1 MKITYIIKFTVSE
14 HAKTQLND
22 WKAAIA
28 LSAFGEFLARLS
40 DTKFTNFI
48 TLNDIKDAVR
58 ELLVEGK
65 ELKITDDKFGGIPYE
80 YNDSYRA
87 YQLPYGNVV
96 NAEVSFDTHNGIGR
110 PIVLQSNGKTMFFL
124 GGESVNTAPLM
135 YSINEARGMGVLDKM
150 EKVEYFT
157 LRHSDALTRE
167 FLLKLGTTL
176 FSKLYPGKKDPDEIR
191 HIPEYPGRT
200 PEDPGEPEQ
209 QSIPNHL
216 LHGHDDDP
224 IVHPPRKP
232 VNPPKP
238 TLVELMA
245 GTEYAEPLQEHVL
258 EPEETDEKKA
268 APVEYPVKPE
278 TVYRT
283 AALALS
289 NLNLGRIIE
298 AQRILY
304 PASEYWKKITEAE
317 LYKELMNDI
326 MYDCDTVVSMI
337 AEGNGPFLENN
348 PRMMD
353 GSQER
358 RPFML
363 TMNVCRDSGK
373 HSESYSYRI
382 AYMPMMA
389 TAELEIKK

>member
-1 MKITYIIKFTVSE
+1 M
-14 HAKTQLND
+14 D
-22 WKAAIA
+22 
-28 LSAFGEFLARLS
+28 
-40 DTKFTNFI
+40 
-48 TLNDIKDAVR
+48 
-58 ELLVEGK
+58 
-65 ELKITDDKFGGIPYE
+65 
-80 YNDSYRA
+80 
-87 YQLPYGNVV
+87 
-96 NAEVSFDTHNGIGR
+96 
-110 PIVLQSNGKTMFFL
+110 
-124 GGESVNTAPLM
+124 
-135 YSINEARGMGVLDKM
+135 
-150 EKVEYFT
+150 YFT
-157 LRHSDALTRE
+157 LNHSNLLTRE

-176 FSKLYPGKKDPDEIR
+176 FTKLYPEKKDPDEIR
-191 HIPEYPGRT
+191 HI

-232 VNPPKP
+232 ANPPKP

-245 GTEYAEPLQEHVL
+245 GTEYAEPLP
-258 EPEETDEKKA
+258 EPEKTDDTKA
-268 APVEYPVKPE
+268 APAEYPVKPE